1 MLSKLLWRKKGRI
14 YILGAIG
21 GALLGFFLML
31 LAIQVFKDV
40 ELATEKLIG
49 GEYLIIN
56 KEAKAGPFSK
66 NDIAELAAQPYLKKV
81 IPLTRS
87 LNRVQLN
94 IPMAGI
100 YMEIPFEAV
109 PGSILEIDEKNFNW
123 SPGDSVLPVIIPT
136 YVLSIYNH
144 VFAPQLNLPQF
155 SDEQLANL
163 TPQLNLITGDS
174 SIVFYGKL
182 VGFSNRVNSFLLPLD
197 FIEYANANYSS
208 KGEPESTRLLL
219 VAKDATD
226 PALSEFLTSHGYEF
240 NAERLAAS
248 RYSAVLKIVI
258 KVIALIAIII
268 IFLALEIFLLTFAM
282 MILTSNYEIK
292 RLLELGYTHL
302 SLMKG
307 YRRQILI
314 YSGLVF
320 VSAAALLILSH
331 HQISSLFAEY
341 GIDIAGMPSMM
352 TFVWG
357 FIVFLL
363 FIAINYQMV
372 GMRIKKMA
380 LGKY

>member
-144 VFAPQLNLPQF
+144 VFAPQLSLPQF

-174 SIVFYGKL
+174 SIVYYGKL

-208 KGEPESTRLLL
+208 KEEPESTRLLL

-380 LGKY
+380 LGKH